1 MLQTPASGNVSK
13 FTVCS
18 TIHRIKQRSKNTRG
32 GPGKKKSIFKRYH
45 ISEVTAV
52 SQENKSNVKGLTCS
66 ALTGVGELKAL
77 VRVGSIGVELQ
88 PQVVGGAVQD
98 EPHQL
103 VPSEG
108 AQGPRQAV
116 LSIVDLRRTIA
127 RAPWSLSSVHMPAIL
142 TRDPNFQTHD
152 FIQFFRKLH
161 SL

>member
-1 MLQTPASGNVSK
+1 M
-13 FTVCS
+13 
-18 TIHRIKQRSKNTRG
+18 
-32 GPGKKKSIFKRYH
+32 IFKRYH

-52 SQENKSNVKGLTCS
+52 SRENKSNARGLTCS

-77 VRVGSIGVELQ
+77 VRVGSVGVELQ

-116 LSIVDLRRTIA
+116 LSIIDLRRTHSTSTLVTELCSYA
-127 RAPWSLSSVHMPAIL
+127 SNFNKKFKLSNTQFYTIL
-142 TRDPNFQTHD
+142 
-152 FIQFFRKLH
+152 
-161 SL
+161 